1 MKTTLWLAPLKLLL
15 LTGLLFACFA
25 IAAGIVGPLGG
36 PPAPAQEGGVAL
48 VLLICLLDTAVLSY
62 LVMRSQWAGWRLA
75 VSIFVVFYG
84 VTTVMSQIETAVFL
98 PHLPA
103 GVLPRLF
110 ALGALVAAPFAVL
123 AVVVLGK
130 GRARRAGAA
139 PGHRLAMPARGWA
152 WKLAVI
158 GLAYVLI
165 YFSFGY
171 FIAWRNPA
179 VHTFYGG
186 VDEGAFIAQMKTVL
200 VRTPWLVALQL
211 GRAVLWTALAVPI
224 VRMIGGARWESA
236 LAVGL
241 VFAVLM
247 NAQLLLPNPFMP
259 EAVRMVHLL
268 ETASSNF
275 LFGVLV
281 GWMLASA
288 PRCRP
293 PGNPA
298 LVMQDAGSTIV
309 QLPSHEET
317 RKHDEHAHQVLA

>member
-1 MKTTLWLAPLKLLL
+1 MKTTLSLALKVLL

-36 PPAPAQEGGVAL
+36 PPDGPSAPAREGAAAL
-48 VLLICLLDTAVLSY
+48 MLLVCLLDTAVLSY
-62 LVMRSQWAGWRLA
+62 LVMRSHWAGWRLA

-130 GRARRAGAA
+130 GRAGRAGAA
-139 PGHRLAMPARGWA
+139 PGNRLAMPARDWT
-152 WKLAVI
+152 WKLAAISV
-158 GLAYVLI
+158 AYVLI

-171 FIAWRNPA
+171 FVAWRSPA
-179 VHTFYGG
+179 VHTYYGG
-186 VDEGAFIAQMKTVL
+186 IDEGSFIAQMKTVL
-200 VRTPWLVALQL
+200 ITTPWLVPLQL
-211 GRAVLWTALAVPI
+211 GRAVLWAALAVPI
-224 VRMIGGARWESA
+224 VRMINGSRWEAA
-236 LAVGL
+236 LAVGM
-241 VFAVLM
+241 VFSVLM

-259 EAVRMVHLL
+259 DAVRMVHLL
-268 ETASSNF
+268 ETATSNF

-281 GWMLASA
+281 GWLLA
-288 PRCRP
+288 PRPRRR
-293 PGNPA
+293 
-298 LVMQDAGSTIV
+298 
-309 QLPSHEET
+309 ET
-317 RKHDEHAHQVLA
+317 EIMMAV